1 MLNKYLRNECGEDR
15 REMVCVWEQKKQ
27 YSKIYHNQPTMMFVC
42 IAYKESINRDR
53 IFVFEHE
60 VRRTGIPMNVSP
72 PTGLSILISDRCLI
86 TDA

>member
-1 MLNKYLRNECGEDR
+1 
-15 REMVCVWEQKKQ
+15 
-27 YSKIYHNQPTMMFVC
+27 MMFVC